1 MPVDRSLQ
9 AWLLAPGSLTAR
21 LRRHGPV
28 EVLVQRQ
35 AALPLWQPERDD
47 LQLRSGYVR
56 EVVLLLNG
64 RPAVWARSATSL
76 SAIRGPWRAMQ
87 GLGTRPLAE
96 LLFAARP
103 VERAPL
109 RLQHLPR
116 SGAMQS
122 HIRRQ
127 WLLLEQYSAQCGG
140 PEGVPQWAR
149 SSVFWHR
156 GHALRVMEAFSPWLG
171 SLCATAN

>member
-1 MPVDRSLQ
+1 MRSDPGLQFWLQ
-9 AWLLAPGSLTAR
+9 AEGSLTAR
-21 LRRHGPV
+21 LRQFGPV
-28 EVLVQRQ
+28 QVQVQRQ
-35 AALPLWQPERDD
+35 GHMALWVPEQQDVR
-47 LQLRSGYVR
+47 QRGGYVR

-64 RPAVWARSATSL
+64 RPAVWARSVTSMAA
-76 SAIRGPWRAMQ
+76 SRGPWRALQ

-103 VERAPL
+103 VARAPL
-109 RLQHLPR
+109 RLQQLQP

-127 WLLLEQYSAQCGG
+127 WLQLAQRS
-140 PEGVPQWAR
+140 PQEGVPQWAR

-156 GHALRVMEAFSPWLG
+156 GHALRVMEAFSPWVGAL
-171 SLCATAN
+171 AF